1 MKSHAELKKEL
12 LQNPAVQQEY
22 DALADEF
29 ELISTLIAARTRS
42 GLTQKQLAEKMGTTQ
57 SVIARL
63 ESGKTAPSVTT
74 LKRYAAATDS
84 HLEVALTPVH
94 A

>member
-1 MKSHAELKKEL
+1 MKSHTELKKEL

-29 ELISTLIAARTRS
+29 ELINTLIAARTRS
-42 GLTQKQLAEKMGTTQ
+42 GLTQKQLADRMGTTQ

-74 LKRYAAATDS
+74 LKRYASATGS
-84 HLEVALTPVH
+84 HLQVALTPVG
-94 A
+94 

>member
-22 DALADEF
+22 NSLADEF
-29 ELISTLIAARTRS
+29 ELISILIAARTRS

-63 ESGKTAPSVTT
+63 ESGKIAPSVTT
-74 LKRYAAATDS
+74 LKRYAAATGS
-84 HLEVALTPVH
+84 HLKMALTP
-94 A
+94 AG